1 MTRRPVQQLEFPA
14 ASRFERVRW
23 ALIPA
28 ACIAVALLAA
38 WWLQSTMPR
47 HIVLASGLPDGIY
60 HQYAQRY
67 KEILAR
73 EGITVEER
81 MTGGAE
87 ENARLLRDPKS
98 GVDVAF
104 MHGGVVRPTERAN
117 LIMLA
122 TLYYEPL
129 WIFYRDSVVHPH
141 FDELRHKRLAVGS
154 PESGVRAFMEPLLAA
169 NNITTLNSELVP
181 LVNLAALRALQA
193 GQVDAAFLVGPA
205 HFPAI
210 WQALHDPE
218 LKLMSLARADAYPRL
233 FPYITKLKLPP
244 GTIDLAL
251 HIPDR
256 EVDLIGT
263 KAMLVARDDL
273 SPAIVNLL
281 LEAGR
286 ELHGQQGL
294 FEADDEFPN
303 TAPVDLPVSAD
314 ASRHH
319 RFGPSLLHRY
329 LPYVVAAYVERLIV
343 LLLPI
348 VFVII
353 PLLNFLPRL
362 FRWRNRSRIYR
373 WYGELA
379 LLERDVSTRTGAL
392 PVEQWLSDLGR
403 IEHAAARVRTPMS
416 YASEAYTLREHI
428 GLVRQAVMAKLR
440 GEDATID
447 ENQRSVEAGSERNAA
462 RAPAAPF

>member
-1 MTRRPVQQLEFPA
+1 MTRRHMRLRDLPVA
-14 ASRFERVRW
+14 TRRERVRW

-38 WWLQSTMPR
+38 WWLQSAMPR
-47 HIVLASGLPDGIY
+47 HIVLASGLRDGIY

-73 EGITVEER
+73 EGVTVEER

-87 ENARLLRDPKS
+87 ENERLLRDPKS

-104 MHGGVVRPTERAN
+104 MHGGVVRPPDRGK

-169 NNITTLNSELVP
+169 NNITNLNSELVP

-193 GQVDAAFLVGPA
+193 GHVDAAFLVGPA
-205 HFPAI
+205 QFPAI

-218 LKLMSLARADAYPRL
+218 LKLMSLARADAYPRI
-233 FPYITKLKLPP
+233 FPYITKLTLPP

-251 HIPDR
+251 HIPDQ

-263 KAMLVARDDL
+263 KAMLVSRDDL

-286 ELHGQQGL
+286 ELHGQQGF
-294 FEADDEFPN
+294 FEADGEFPN

-314 ASRHH
+314 ANRHH

-329 LPYVVAAYVERLIV
+329 LPFVVAAYVERLIV
-343 LLLPI
+343 LLVPI
-348 VFVII
+348 VFVIV
-353 PLLNFLPRL
+353 PLSNLLPRL
-362 FRWRNRSRIYR
+362 FRWRMRSRIYR

-379 LLERDVSTRTGAL
+379 LLERDVRTRTGAL

-403 IEHAAARVRTPMS
+403 IEHAAARIRTPMS
-416 YASEAYTLREHI
+416 YASEAYTLRQHI
-428 GLVRQAVMAKLR
+428 GLVRQAVMAKAQ
-440 GEDATID
+440 GVDANVDED
-447 ENQRSVEAGSERNAA
+447 QRSFETGSERDAA